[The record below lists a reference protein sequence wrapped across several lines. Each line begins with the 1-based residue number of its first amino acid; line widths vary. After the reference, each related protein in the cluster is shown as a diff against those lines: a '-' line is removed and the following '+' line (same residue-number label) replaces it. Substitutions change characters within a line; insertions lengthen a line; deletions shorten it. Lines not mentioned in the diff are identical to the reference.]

1 MAGSLVQVDT
11 YTLTSAAS
19 SVTLGGGT
27 DSSSGIDFEI
37 NTDDV
42 YMLAYSNV
50 GTETDGRNVAVRVT
64 KTDGSGGGSPD
75 SSANYDYAYKVFN
88 ASSSY
93 SNGGFENHTDWKYLF
108 VDNVGTGTGEKAHGI
123 AYLYN
128 FNSSSEYS
136 FITVEMVEINLTPV
150 SRGNMGGGA
159 HTVASASNG
168 LYFFDDAGGNIAS
181 GSTFTLYKVV

>member
-1 MAGSLVQVDT
+1 MAGNIVQVDT

-19 SVTLGGGT
+19 SVIIGGGT

-42 YMLAYSNV
+42 YMLAYTNV
-50 GTETDGRNVAVRVT
+50 GTETDGRNVSVRVT
-64 KTDGSGGGSPD
+64 KTDGSGGGSAD
-75 SSANYDYAYKVFN
+75 STANYDYAYKVLN
-88 ASSSY
+88 AHSAFSSGDFP
-93 SNGGFENHTDWKYLF
+93 NENEWQYLF
-108 VDNVGTGTGEKAHGI
+108 VDNVGTGTGEKANGI

-128 FNSSSEYS
+128 FNSSSQYS
-136 FITVEMVEINLTPV
+136 FVTVKMAEQNLTPHT
-150 SRGNMGGGA
+150 RGNIGGGV

-181 GSTFTLYKVV
+181 GTFTLYKVI